1 MMTTKPTHRPE
12 RPWFS
17 AGPTAKR
24 PGYSLA
30 GLPQTL
36 LGRGIRAPEVVAR
49 FADALTMTRRLLE
62 VPEDFQMLYVPGS
75 QTGAIEAAL
84 WGMLGQRPVQV
95 VAFENFGKQWETAI
109 KDRLKLDPEVLAAGW
124 GDLPDLSKVDPN
136 KDLVFPW
143 NGTTAGVRVPNADF
157 ISDDREGIVICDATS
172 AAFGTPL
179 DWAKVDVV
187 GFSFQKALGGEAG
200 IGVLCL
206 SPRAVERLDS
216 YTPDRPLPKVLKL
229 TDEKGRFDR
238 ALATGVVVNT
248 MSVLTIEDWI
258 DAVEWGLSVGGLAEL
273 HRRTDANFAVL
284 EAWVERTPWIE
295 FLANRPETRSTTS
308 VCLKI
313 VDPRVAGLDD
323 AGRYAFVMRMK
334 ALLEAQGAAFDVES
348 YRKAPAGL
356 RLWCGPTVETADV
369 EAVTPWLDWAFETA
383 VAELD
388 A

>member
-1 MMTTKPTHRPE
+1 MTTKPKTRPA

-30 GLPQTL
+30 GLSSDL

-49 FADALTMTRRLLE
+49 FAYALERTRALLE
-62 VPEDFQMLYVPGS
+62 VPADYQMVYVPGS

-84 WGMLGQRPVQV
+84 WGMLGERPVQV
-95 VAFENFGKQWETAI
+95 MAFENFGKQWETAV
-109 KDRLKLDPEVLAAGW
+109 KSRLKLDPEVLSAGW
-124 GDLPDLSKVDPN
+124 GDLPDLSRVDPA

-143 NGTTAGVRVPNADF
+143 NGTTSGVRVANADF
-157 ISDDREGIVICDATS
+157 ISNDREGLVICDATS
-172 AAFGTPL
+172 AAFGMAL
-179 DWAKVDVV
+179 DWAKLDVV

-229 TDEKGRFDR
+229 TDDKGRFDR
-238 ALATGVVVNT
+238 SLAKGVVINT
-248 MSVLTIEDWI
+248 MSILTIEDWI

-273 HRRTDANFAVL
+273 HRRTEANFAAL
-284 EAWVERTPWIE
+284 AAWVERTPWID
-295 FLANRPETRSTTS
+295 FLASSVETRSTTS

-313 VDPRVAGLDD
+313 VDPDLAGLDD
-323 AGRYAFVMRMK
+323 GARYDFILQMK
-334 ALLEAQGAAFDVES
+334 SLLEAEGAAFDIES

-369 EAVTPWLDWAFETA
+369 EAVTPWLDWAF
-383 VAELD
+383 AEARLSLVS
-388 A
+388 

>member
-1 MMTTKPTHRPE
+1 MTTKPTQRPE

-30 GLPQTL
+30 GLPQNL

-84 WGMLGQRPVQV
+84 WGMLGHRPVQV
-95 VAFENFGKQWETAI
+95 VAFENFGKQWETAV
-109 KDRLKLDPEVLAAGW
+109 KDRLKLDPEVLSAGW
-124 GDLPDLSKVDPN
+124 GDLPDLTRVDPN

-157 ISDDREGIVICDATS
+157 ISADREGIVICDATS
-172 AAFGTPL
+172 AAFGMPL

-206 SPRAVERLDS
+206 SPRAVERLDT
-216 YTPDRPLPKVLKL
+216 YMPDRPLPKVLKL
-229 TDEKGRFDR
+229 TDDKGRFDR

-258 DAVEWGLSVGGLAEL
+258 DAVVWGLSVGGLAEL

-295 FLANRPETRSTTS
+295 FLANSPETRSTTS

-313 VDPRVAGLDD
+313 VDPRVAGLDE
-323 AGRYAFVMRMK
+323 AGRYGFVMRMK
-334 ALLEAQGAAFDVES
+334 ALLEAEGAAFDVES

-369 EAVTPWLDWAFETA
+369 EAVTPWLDWAFTTLA
-383 VAELD
+383 AELVT
-388 A
+388 

>member
-1 MMTTKPTHRPE
+1 MTTKPMQRPA

-30 GLPQTL
+30 GLPQDL

-49 FADALTMTRRLLE
+49 FAEALTLTRRLLE

-84 WGMLGQRPVQV
+84 WGMLGERPVQV
-95 VAFENFGKQWETAI
+95 LAYENFGKQWETAV
-109 KDRLKLDPEVLAAGW
+109 KDRLKLDPEVLSAGW
-124 GDLPDLSKVDPN
+124 GDLPDMSRVDPR

-172 AAFGTPL
+172 AAFGMPL
-179 DWAKVDVV
+179 DWTKLDVV

-206 SPRAVERLDS
+206 SPRAVERLDT
-216 YTPDRPLPKVLKL
+216 YAPDRPLPKVLKL
-229 TDEKGRFDR
+229 TDDKGRFDR

-258 DAVEWGLSVGGLAEL
+258 DAVRWGLEVGGLTEL
-273 HRRTDANFAVL
+273 HRRTNANFGVI
-284 EAWVERTPWIE
+284 EAWVERTAWID
-295 FLANRPETRSTTS
+295 FLANTPDTRSTTS

-313 VDPRVAGLDD
+313 VDPKVAALDE
-323 AGRYAFVMRMK
+323 AGRYGFVMRMK
-334 ALLEAQGAAFDVES
+334 SLLEAEGAAFDVES

-369 EAVTPWLDWAFETA
+369 VAVTPWLDWAFEEA
-383 VAELD
+383 VGEGA
-388 A
+388 

>member
-1 MMTTKPTHRPE
+1 MTTKPKTRPA

-30 GLPQTL
+30 GLPSDL

-49 FADALTMTRRLLE
+49 FAYALERTRVLLE
-62 VPEDFQMLYVPGS
+62 VPADYQMVYVPGS

-84 WGMLGQRPVQV
+84 WGMLGERPVQV
-95 VAFENFGKQWETAI
+95 MAFENFGKQWETAV
-109 KDRLKLDPEVLAAGW
+109 KSRLKLDPEVLSAGW
-124 GDLPDLSKVDPN
+124 GDLPDLSRVDPA

-143 NGTTAGVRVPNADF
+143 NGTTSGVRVANADF
-157 ISDDREGIVICDATS
+157 ISDDRVGLVICDATS
-172 AAFGTPL
+172 AAFGMAL
-179 DWAKVDVV
+179 DWAKLDVV

-216 YTPDRPLPKVLKL
+216 FTPDRPLPKVLKL
-229 TDEKGRFDR
+229 TDDNGRFDR
-238 ALATGVVVNT
+238 SLAKGVVINT
-248 MSVLTIEDWI
+248 MSILTIEDWI

-273 HRRTDANFAVL
+273 HRRTEANFAAL
-284 EAWVERTPWIE
+284 APWVERTQWID
-295 FLANRPETRSTTS
+295 FLASSVETRSTTS

-313 VDPRVAGLDD
+313 VDPDLAGLDD
-323 AGRYAFVMRMK
+323 GARYDFILQMK
-334 ALLEAQGAAFDVES
+334 SLLEAEGAAFDIES

-369 EAVTPWLDWAFETA
+369 EAVTPWLDWAF
-383 VAELD
+383 AEARLSLVS
-388 A
+388 

>member
-1 MMTTKPTHRPE
+1 MTTKPKTRPA

-30 GLPQTL
+30 GLSSDL

-49 FADALTMTRRLLE
+49 FAYALERTRALLE
-62 VPEDFQMLYVPGS
+62 VPADYQMVYVPGS

-84 WGMLGQRPVQV
+84 WGMLGERPVQV
-95 VAFENFGKQWETAI
+95 MAFENFGKQWETAV
-109 KDRLKLDPEVLAAGW
+109 KSRLKLDPEVLSAGW
-124 GDLPDLSKVDPN
+124 GDLPDLSRVDPA

-143 NGTTAGVRVPNADF
+143 NGTTSGVRVANADF
-157 ISDDREGIVICDATS
+157 ISDDREGLVICDATS
-172 AAFGTPL
+172 AAFGMAL
-179 DWAKVDVV
+179 DWAKLDVV

-206 SPRAVERLDS
+206 SPRAVERLDR

-229 TDEKGRFDR
+229 TDDKGRFDR
-238 ALATGVVVNT
+238 SLAKGVVINT
-248 MSVLTIEDWI
+248 MSILTIEDWI

-273 HRRTDANFAVL
+273 HRRTEANFAAL
-284 EAWVERTPWIE
+284 AAWVERTLWID
-295 FLANRPETRSTTS
+295 FLASSVETRSTTS

-313 VDPRVAGLDD
+313 VDPDLAGLDD
-323 AGRYAFVMRMK
+323 GARYDFILQMK
-334 ALLEAQGAAFDVES
+334 SLLEAEGAAFDIES

-369 EAVTPWLDWAFETA
+369 EAVTPWLDWAF
-383 VAELD
+383 AEARLSLVS
-388 A
+388 

>member
-1 MMTTKPTHRPE
+1 MATKPDVRPT

-24 PGYSLA
+24 PGWSLA
-30 GLPQTL
+30 GLPSDL
-36 LGRGIRAPEVVAR
+36 LGRGIRAPEVVER
-49 FADALTMTRRLLE
+49 FAYALNRTRELLE
-62 VPEDFQMLYVPGS
+62 VPANFVMLYVPGS

-84 WGMLGQRPVQV
+84 WGMLGERPVQV
-95 VAFENFGKQWETAI
+95 VAFENFGKQWQTAI
-109 KDRLKLDPEVLAAGW
+109 QDRLKLEPEVLSADW
-124 GDLPDLSKVDPN
+124 GDLPDLTRVDPK

-157 ISDDREGIVICDATS
+157 IAVDREGIVICDATS
-172 AAFGTPL
+172 AAFGMAL
-179 DWAKVDVV
+179 DWTRVDVV

-206 SPRAVERLDS
+206 SPRAVARLDT
-216 YTPDRPLPKVLKL
+216 YTPDRPLPKVMKL
-229 TDEKGRFDR
+229 TDDKGRFDR

-258 DAVEWGLSVGGLAEL
+258 DAVEWGLSVGGLAEM

-284 EAWVERTPWIE
+284 EAWVERTPWID
-295 FLANRPETRSTTS
+295 FLANKPETRSTTS

-313 VDPRVAGLDD
+313 VDPRVAGLDE
-323 AGRYAFVMRMK
+323 AGRYDFVMRMK
-334 ALLEAQGAAFDVES
+334 ALLEAEGAAFDVES

-369 EAVTPWLDWAFETA
+369 EAVTPWLDWAFSEA
-383 VAELD
+383 LKQIG
-388 A
+388 